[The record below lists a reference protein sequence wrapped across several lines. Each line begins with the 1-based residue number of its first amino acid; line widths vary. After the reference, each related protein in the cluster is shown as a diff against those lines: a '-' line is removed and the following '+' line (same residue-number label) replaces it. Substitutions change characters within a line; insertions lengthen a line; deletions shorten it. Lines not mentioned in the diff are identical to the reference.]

1 MKLHN
6 RLASVLSSVML
17 ALNCLGTQS
26 AIAASNEFE
35 KTGMTKLCTC
45 SADELTGEGTLYEI
59 PEGAD
64 SQRYYLYYE
73 YENLSRLSITVEI
86 KKTVREYERVGDRYV
101 ETKTVQTEQLTIED
115 QPSRTSGFRYEKFAD
130 KDSDLIS
137 FRVKLDEPSVLSE
150 GVSVNAS
157 IYGYKK
163 SDTPDPSLSEIT
175 GTTTGT
181 ARVGGYAPDY
191 DPWFTNEPG
200 GMPMNR
206 GTNAYWYSVMRIES
220 YPQRLFALGEKFNTK
235 GLKVILTETRRFNG
249 RDHDI
254 SDCLQIW
261 TDYDPDTPGEY
272 LVYIRSDY
280 ENGEVSSDD
289 YLFYTVI
296 VDGDLTTGPDGGDGT
311 TWLESLTT
319 PDTTEQ
325 ETTATDDTTE
335 SLQTEETVE
344 AETAS
349 ETDTTEPGIAALRGD
364 VDCSGNVA
372 IADAVLLARYIAEDP
387 VTVTAQGL
395 VNAELDGEAGLTSGD
410 LAVLLQGIAGIETL

>member
-1 MKLHN
+1 MEQETVKLTKLSKCAGCGAKVGAGVLAQLLQDIKVHSDPN
-6 RLASVLSSVML
+6 LLVGFDHSDDASVYKISDDL
-17 ALNCLGTQS
+17 ALVQTVDFFPPIADDPYLFGQ
-26 AIAASNEFE
+26 IAATNALSDVYAMGGEP
-35 KTGMTKLCTC
+35 KLCLNIM
-45 SADELTGEGTLYEI
+45 AV
-59 PEGAD
+59 PEKMPMEAVHDILRGG
-64 SQRYYLYYE
+64 Y
-73 YENLSRLSITVEI
+73 
-86 KKTVREYERVGDRYV
+86 
-101 ETKTVQTEQLTIED
+101 
-115 QPSRTSGFRYEKFAD
+115 D
-130 KDSDLIS
+130 KVYD
-137 FRVKLDEPSVLSE
+137 
-150 GVSVNAS
+150 
-157 IYGYKK
+157 
-163 SDTPDPSLSEIT
+163 T

-311 TWLESLTT
+311 TWSESLTT